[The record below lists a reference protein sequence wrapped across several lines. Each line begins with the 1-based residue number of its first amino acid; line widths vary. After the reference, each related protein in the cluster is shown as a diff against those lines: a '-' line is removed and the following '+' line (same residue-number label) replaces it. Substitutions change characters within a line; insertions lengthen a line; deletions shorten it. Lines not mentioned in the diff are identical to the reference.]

1 MQIQTNISPKKFS
14 QVIYLTA
21 AIAIIGGFLSFVFL
35 AHTEST
41 TQALS
46 IGYFYASSLILVL
59 FFVQR
64 IVISKL
70 QVFNP
75 FQQWIFRTFV
85 YTISVSAVYLA
96 GLVFQSLVLKPDIS
110 FSQILS
116 ERIWSSFVTFISSPL
131 DLQFADEFLQEEFR
145 TLLIPFFAII
155 ILIGLGSILGSY
167 VEIRWQHNRQQQAV
181 NKAELTALKAQIEP
195 HFIFNSLNTI
205 ASQIKS
211 DPEKAEKLLIKLS
224 DTLRYLFD
232 STDQEM
238 VSLESEINFLKKY
251 ISLMKARFEDRLIV
265 RWEISLQSSQSEI
278 PVLLLQPAIEN
289 VMRHGWR
296 HDGSPLTLLIAI
308 LENEKGICIKIV
320 DDGRGISPQRLKML
334 PVNGHALANVVDR
347 LKLTYKRNDLF
358 QLKSI
363 LNEGTEIVIE
373 IPKEL

>member
-1 MQIQTNISPKKFS
+1 MQIKTNISPKKFS

-75 FQQWIFRTFV
+75 FQQWIFR
-85 YTISVSAVYLA
+85 
-96 GLVFQSLVLKPDIS
+96 
-110 FSQILS
+110 
-116 ERIWSSFVTFISSPL
+116 IWSSFVTFISSPL

-155 ILIGLGSILGSY
+155 ILIGLGSIFGSY

-211 DPEKAEKLLIKLS
+211 NPEKAEKLLIKLS

-265 RWEISLQSSQSEI
+265 RWEISWQSSQSEI
-278 PVLLLQPAIEN
+278 PVLLLQPVIEN

-308 LENEKGICIKIV
+308 LESEKGICIKIV

-358 QLKSI
+358 QLKSV